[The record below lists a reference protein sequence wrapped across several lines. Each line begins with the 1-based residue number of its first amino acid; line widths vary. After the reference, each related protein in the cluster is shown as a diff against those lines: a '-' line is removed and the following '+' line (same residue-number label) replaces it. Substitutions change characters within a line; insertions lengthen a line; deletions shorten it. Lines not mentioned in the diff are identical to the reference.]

1 MLNIIIRTGIIY
13 IFLICFIR
21 LTGKRQIGE
30 LQISELV
37 TTIIL
42 SEIAAM
48 PIAENETPLLYAMI
62 PILLLISLEIVFSFA
77 SSKLTIFKR
86 MFEGSPS
93 VLMKNGKLDQKEL
106 LKQRINISELI
117 STLRENDCPD
127 ISSLSFIFLEQN
139 GKISAFSKDDALTH
153 PIIADGEVNK
163 SCLGLIGKD
172 SEWLKGELKSRSLE
186 VSDVFLMA
194 SDGNRSYFVI
204 KEKEKT

>member
-48 PIAENETPLLYAMI
+48 PITENEIPLLYAII
-62 PILLLISLEIVFSFA
+62 PILLLIALEIVFSFA

-86 MFEGSPS
+86 IFEGSPS
-93 VLMKNGKLDQKEL
+93 VLMKNGTLDQKEL

-117 STLRENDCPD
+117 STLRENNCPD
-127 ISSLSFIFLEQN
+127 ISQLDFIFLEQN
-139 GKISAFSKDDALTH
+139 GKISAFSKDDTLTH
-153 PIIADGEVNK
+153 PIIADGEINE
-163 SCLGLIGKD
+163 SCLEMIERD
-172 SEWLKGELKSRSLE
+172 HAWLDQLLRSHKLKPQ
-186 VSDVFLMA
+186 DIFLMT
-194 SDGNRSYFVI
+194 SDGKSSHFII
-204 KEKEKT
+204 KERSDA

>member
-1 MLNIIIRTGIIY
+1 MLNIILRTGIIY
-13 IFLICFIR
+13 VFLICFIR

-30 LQISELV
+30 LQLSELV

-48 PIAENETPLLYAMI
+48 PITENEIPLLYALI
-62 PILLLISLEIVFSFA
+62 PILLLITLEIVFSFA

-86 MFEGSPS
+86 IFEGSPS
-93 VLMKNGKLDQKEL
+93 VLMKNGILDQKEL

-127 ISSLSFIFLEQN
+127 ISKLDFIFLEQN
-139 GKISAFSKDDALTH
+139 GKISAFSKDDEPTH

-163 SCLGLIGKD
+163 SCLQLIGKD
-172 SEWLKGELKSRSLE
+172 SKWLDRVIKDRKLKLN
-186 VSDVFLMA
+186 DIFLMV

-204 KEKEKT
+204 KDKEKK

>member
-48 PIAENETPLLYAMI
+48 PITENEIPLLYAII
-62 PILLLISLEIVFSFA
+62 PILLLIALEIVFSFA

-86 MFEGSPS
+86 IFEGSPS
-93 VLMKNGKLDQKEL
+93 VLMKNGTLDQKEL

-127 ISSLSFIFLEQN
+127 ISQLDFIFLEQN
-139 GKISAFSKDDALTH
+139 GKISAFSKGDALTH
-153 PIIADGEVNK
+153 PIIADGEINE
-163 SCLGLIGKD
+163 SCLEMIEKD
-172 SEWLKGELKSRSLE
+172 HAWLDQLLKTHKLKPQ
-186 VSDVFLMA
+186 DIFLMT
-194 SDGNRSYFVI
+194 SDGKSSHFII
-204 KEKEKT
+204 KEGSDA